1 MTEPFAWG
9 RRMPLILHYLI
20 ARLPLVH
27 ASRHYAELR
36 ADYILVARNVPS
48 LYLAGI
54 DLALM
59 GGEPFSVWN

>member
-27 ASRHYAELR
+27 ASRHYGELR
-36 ADYILVARNVPS
+36 MDYIDTARIPGQI
-48 LYLAGI
+48 LAAGI
-54 DLALM
+54 DNALM
-59 GGEPFSVWN
+59 GGQPYSEWN